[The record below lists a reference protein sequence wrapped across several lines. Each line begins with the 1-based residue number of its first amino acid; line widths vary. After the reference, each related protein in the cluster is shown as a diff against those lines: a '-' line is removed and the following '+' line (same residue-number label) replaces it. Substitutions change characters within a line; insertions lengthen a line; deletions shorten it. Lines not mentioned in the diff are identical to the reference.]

1 MDYHREPEMKQAFI
15 FDLDGVV
22 VDTAR
27 YHCQAW
33 KELAETLGF
42 ELPESV
48 GEHIKGVSRM
58 DSLEIVLAAGRITGL
73 SDQDK
78 MKMADKKNSIY
89 QRLISNL
96 SCLDILP
103 GIAGFLKQI
112 REEGYGTALGSAS
125 RSGNLIL
132 KRLEIRDLFDV
143 VVDGC
148 SIRNAK
154 PDPEVFLKAAEGL
167 GTAPGNCIVVEDAAA
182 GVTAAKNSGMHCI
195 GIGEMEVLI
204 GADLVL
210 KHTGLL
216 LQADYRGLFAAGDV

>member
-48 GEHIKGVSRM
+48 GERIKGVSRM

-78 MKMADKKNSIY
+78 MKMADKK
-89 QRLISNL
+89 
-96 SCLDILP
+96 
-103 GIAGFLKQI
+103 IA
-112 REEGYGTALGSAS
+112 YT
-125 RSGNLIL
+125 
-132 KRLEIRDLFDV
+132 
-143 VVDGC
+143 
-148 SIRNAK
+148 
-154 PDPEVFLKAAEGL
+154 
-167 GTAPGNCIVVEDAAA
+167 
-182 GVTAAKNSGMHCI
+182 
-195 GIGEMEVLI
+195 
-204 GADLVL
+204 
-210 KHTGLL
+210 
-216 LQADYRGLFAAGDV
+216 RGLSVI